1 MYDKY
6 TRMFFCSSPG
16 AWNKREYIGVMVRK
30 VAPIETPSV
39 VERLRARAEMTGDE
53 REVTRGRGEAGD
65 DGRRSWC
72 TDGRST
78 RTEERERSQEQV
90 RVA

>member
-1 MYDKY
+1 M
-6 TRMFFCSSPG
+6 
-16 AWNKREYIGVMVRK
+16 RK
-30 VAPIETPSV
+30 VPPIETPSV

-53 REVTRGRGEAGD
+53 RVVPSRRGEVEA
-65 DGRRSWC
+65 DGRMLTASF

-90 RVA
+90 RVT